1 MAINLAKEG
10 YPVTGYDVYTPLVDK
25 LVAAGG
31 KPSSTPADACKE
43 ADFVILMVANMHQIN
58 SVLFEGD
65 NAAVNGIQKGK
76 MIIICSTCPPK
87 FLHELRK
94 SLDGANRSDI
104 RLIDCPVSGG
114 TIRAANGTLSIFAAG
129 PKEDITSADEVL
141 NVMSGNL
148 YKVEGGISSGTKI
161 KTIHQLMAAT
171 NIISTSE
178 AMGLAATVG
187 LNTKK
192 AFEHVKANDGTS
204 FMFEN
209 RGPHM
214 LADDWSPLSALGIIW
229 KDAGIVCD
237 AAQEIRFPA
246 FMASTAEQ
254 LYRRGNDEGM
264 LKDDDAKLVQMY
276 LPSDKGSLVAQKSSA
291 DERINA
297 SHQVSADTVNDLLAG
312 IHLAASVEALA
323 FCKALGMDTKLMYE
337 IISKAAGWC
346 KMFTEHMP
354 QMLEKNEWTLA
365 HCKDADAVRE
375 RLVCFELVDCR
386 ADIVLIAIL
395 QENAVDKCRQIKYP
409 CPMASMALQQFY
421 FAGLRS

>member
-1 MAINLAKEG
+1 MAINLAKKG
-10 YPVTGYDVYTPLVDK
+10 YPVTGYDVYTPLVEK

-31 KPSSTPADACKE
+31 KPSSTPAEACKN
-43 ADFVILMVANMHQIN
+43 ADFNIFMVANMYQIN

-65 NAAVNGIQKGK
+65 GAAINGIGKGK

-87 FLHELRK
+87 FLHELRR
-94 SLDGANRSDI
+94 SLDSANRSDI

-114 TIRAANGTLSIFAAG
+114 TIRAADGTLSIFAAG

-141 NVMSGNL
+141 NVMSANL
-148 YKVEGGISSGTKI
+148 YKVQGGISSGTKI

-171 NIISTSE
+171 NIISASE

-187 LNTKK
+187 LNTRKV
-192 AFEHVKANDGTS
+192 FEHVKANDGTS

-209 RGPHM
+209 RTPHM

-246 FMASTAEQ
+246 VMAATAEQ
-254 LYRRGNDEGM
+254 LYRRGNAEGM

-276 LPSDKGSLVAQKSSA
+276 LGSSSGSLVAQKSTA
-291 DERINA
+291 DEKINA
-297 SHQVSADTVNDLLAG
+297 SHQVSADVVNDLLAG

-323 FCKALGMDTKLMYE
+323 FCKALDMDTKLMYE

-354 QMLEKNEWTLA
+354 AMLEKNEWTLA
-365 HCKDADAVRE
+365 HCEGAEKVRD
-375 RLVCFELVDCR
+375 RLVCTSLSSCT
-386 ADIVLIAIL
+386 
-395 QENAVDKCRQIKYP
+395 
-409 CPMASMALQQFY
+409 
-421 FAGLRS
+421 